1 MLYVDIPT
9 PQEIKVLNKRRA
21 DACVSIYLPTTPL
34 TQEIGVSHTEL
45 RKLSKQA
52 FGQLEEA
59 GFDKRRLVLMR
70 ELMDD
75 LLDDEGFW
83 RLQAN
88 SLAVLLTPD
97 DIRTFRLANKLKASV
112 EVSDRFHL
120 KPLLRA
126 VAFPH
131 TAYVLAISENAA
143 RLVEITV
150 DGEAQEI
157 KVPGLPK
164 DAASAVHKAT
174 LNSRGPLGRIQGSEG
189 QKVRLAQ
196 YARIVDAAIRP
207 ILAGLDVPLILAA
220 SEPLASIYRSVNSY
234 PSLNPEGVTNTD
246 DRTSSGDLAA
256 AARPVLDRRYATELE
271 SVRQIYEARAGA
283 GRAYTDLSDV
293 ARAATFGAIDTLLVD
308 IDASVP
314 GTIDETSGVLALAKA
329 TGPTSYDVLDEIA
342 GRTINAGGRVL
353 AVRSKDIPGGGPTA
367 AILRYGV

>member
-9 PQEIKVLNKRRA
+9 RQDIKALNNRRA
-21 DACVSIYLPTTPL
+21 DACVSIYVPTTPL
-34 TQEIGVSHTEL
+34 TQDVGISRTEL
-45 RKLSKQA
+45 GNLSKQA
-52 FGQLEEA
+52 FAQLEEA
-59 GFDKRRLVLMR
+59 GFDKRRLALMR
-70 ELMDD
+70 EAMDHM
-75 LLDDEGFW
+75 LDDDGFW

-88 SLAVLLTPD
+88 SLAVLLTAE
-97 DIRTFRLANKLKASV
+97 DIRTFRLANKLQASV
-112 EVSDRFHL
+112 QVSDRFHL

-131 TAYVLAISENAA
+131 AAYVLAISENAA
-143 RLVEITV
+143 RLVEIKAE
-150 DGEAQEI
+150 GEAQDI

-164 DAASAVHKAT
+164 DSASAVHKAT

-196 YARIVDAAIRP
+196 YARIVDAAIHP
-207 ILAGLDVPLILAA
+207 ILAGLDVPLILVA

-234 PSLNPEGVTNTD
+234 PGLVPEGVTNTN
-246 DRTSSGDLAA
+246 DRATNGDLAA

-271 SVRQIYEARAGA
+271 GVRQTYDARVGS

-329 TGPTSYDVLDEIA
+329 AGPSTYDVLDEIA

-353 AVRSKDIPGGGPTA
+353 AIRSKDIPGGGPTA
-367 AILRYGV
+367 AILRYGI

>member
-9 PQEIKVLNKRRA
+9 RQDIKALNKRRS
-21 DACVSIYLPTTPL
+21 DACVSMYVPTTPL
-34 TQEIGVSHTEL
+34 TQDVGISHTEL

-52 FGQLEEA
+52 FSQLEAA
-59 GFDKRRLVLMR
+59 GFDKRRLTLMQ
-70 ELMDD
+70 EAMEH
-75 LLDDEGFW
+75 LLDDDGFW

-88 SLAVLLTPD
+88 SLAVLLTPE
-97 DIRTFRLANKLKASV
+97 DIRTFRLANKLQASV

-131 TAYVLAISENAA
+131 TAYVLTISENAV
-143 RLVEITV
+143 RLVEV
-150 DGEAQEI
+150 MADGEPQHI
-157 KVPGLPK
+157 NVPGLPK
-164 DAASAVHKAT
+164 DAASAVHKST
-174 LNSRGPLGRIQGSEG
+174 LNSRGPVGRIQGSEG

-234 PSLNPEGVTNTD
+234 PGLVSDGVTNTD
-246 DRTSSGDLAA
+246 DRTGNDDLAA
-256 AARPVLDRRYATELE
+256 AVRPVLDRQYAAELE
-271 SVRQIYEARAGA
+271 SVRQTYDARAGS

-308 IDASVP
+308 IDAVMP
-314 GTIDETSGVLALAKA
+314 GTIDETSGALVLAKKA
-329 TGPTSYDVLDEIA
+329 GPSQYDVLDEIA
-342 GRTINAGGRVL
+342 GRTINAGGRVF
-353 AVRSKDIPGGGPTA
+353 AVRSEDIPGGGPTA

>member
-9 PQEIKVLNKRRA
+9 QQDIKALNNRRA
-21 DACVSIYLPTTPL
+21 DSCVSMYVPTTPL
-34 TQEIGVSHTEL
+34 TQEVDISRTEL

-52 FGQLEEA
+52 FSQLERA
-59 GFDKRRLVLMR
+59 DFDKRRLALMQ
-70 ELMDD
+70 EALDH
-75 LLDDEGFW
+75 LLDDDEFW

-97 DIRTFRLANKLKASV
+97 DIRTFRLANKLQASV

-131 TAYVLAISENAA
+131 TAYVLAISENAV
-143 RLVEITV
+143 RLVEV
-150 DGEAQEI
+150 VADGEPQDI

-220 SEPLASIYRSVNSY
+220 SEPLASIYRSINSY
-234 PSLNPEGVTNTD
+234 AGLLPEGVTNTD
-246 DRTSSGDLAA
+246 DRATNGDLAA
-256 AARPVLDRRYATELE
+256 VARPVLDNRHATELE
-271 SVRQIYEARAGA
+271 SVKQTFDARAGS
-283 GRAYTDLSDV
+283 GRAYTDLSDI

-314 GTIDETSGVLALAKA
+314 GTIDETSGVLAIANA
-329 TGPTSYDVLDEIA
+329 TGPSSYDVLDEIA
-342 GRTINAGGRVL
+342 GRTINAGGKVL
-353 AVRSKDIPGGGPTA
+353 AVRSNDIPGGGPTA

>member
-9 PQEIKVLNKRRA
+9 QQDIKALNKRRA
-21 DACVSIYLPTTPL
+21 DACISMYLPTTPL
-34 TQEIGVSHTEL
+34 TQEVGISHTEL

-52 FGQLEEA
+52 FAHLEEA
-59 GFDKRRLVLMR
+59 RFDKRRLALMR
-70 ELMDD
+70 EAMDD
-75 LLDDEGFW
+75 LLDDDEFW

-88 SLAVLLTPD
+88 SLAVLLTAD
-97 DIRTFRLANKLKASV
+97 DIRTFRLANKLQASV
-112 EVSDRFHL
+112 DVSDRFNL
-120 KPLLRA
+120 KSLLRA

-131 TAYVLAISENAA
+131 AAYVLAISENAA
-143 RLVEITV
+143 RLVEIKAE
-150 DGEAQEI
+150 GEAQEI
-157 KVPGLPK
+157 RVPGLPK

-196 YARIVDAAIRP
+196 YARIVDVAIHP

-234 PSLNPEGVTNTD
+234 AGLIPEGVTNTD
-246 DRTSSGDLAA
+246 DRATNGDLAA

-271 SVRQIYEARAGA
+271 GVRQTYDARAGS
-283 GRAYTDLSDV
+283 GRAYTELNDV

-308 IDASVP
+308 IDVCMP

-329 TGPTSYDVLDEIA
+329 AGPSSYDVLDEIA
-342 GRTINAGGRVL
+342 GRTINAGGRVI

-367 AILRYGV
+367 AILRYAV

>member
-1 MLYVDIPT
+1 MLFVDIPT
-9 PQEIKVLNKRRA
+9 HQDIKALNNRRS
-21 DACVSIYLPTTPL
+21 DACVSLYLPTTPL
-34 TQEIGVSHTEL
+34 TQQVGISHTEL

-52 FGQLEEA
+52 FAQLEEA
-59 GFDKRRLVLMR
+59 RFDKGRLALMR
-70 ELMDD
+70 EAMDH
-75 LLDDEGFW
+75 LLDDNAFW

-88 SLAVLLTPD
+88 SLAVLLTPE
-97 DIRTFRLANKLKASV
+97 DIRTFRLANELQASV

-131 TAYVLAISENAA
+131 AAYVLAISENAA
-143 RLVEITV
+143 RLVEIRAE
-150 DGEAQEI
+150 GEAQDI
-157 KVPGLPK
+157 KVPGLAQ
-164 DAASAVHKAT
+164 DAASAVHKTT

-234 PSLNPEGVTNTD
+234 AGLLSEGVTNTD
-246 DRTSSGDLAA
+246 DRATNSELAA
-256 AARPVLDRRYATELE
+256 AARPVLDNRHAAELE
-271 SVRQIYEARAGA
+271 NVKRTYDTRAGS
-283 GRAYTDLSDV
+283 GRAYSDLSDV

-308 IDASVP
+308 IDASMP
-314 GTIDETSGVLALAKA
+314 GTIDETNGVLALAKA
-329 TGPTSYDVLDEIA
+329 AGPSSYDILDEIA
-342 GRTINAGGRVL
+342 GRTINAGGKVL
-353 AVRSKDIPGGGPTA
+353 AIRSKDIPGGGPTA